1 MADESRTDNLPTL
14 VAELWELVVAYAKQE
29 TIEPLKG
36 LGRFLAWGAVG
47 ALLTGMGAVFLLLG
61 ALRALQEETGDT
73 FRGNWSWAPY
83 AIVLVGAL
91 AVAGLAVSMV
101 GAGRRRR
108 R

>member
-1 MADESRTDNLPTL
+1 MAEETRTKNLPTL

-36 LGRFLAWGAVG
+36 LGRFLAWGVAGAV
-47 ALLTGMGAVFLLLG
+47 LTGMGAVFLLLA

-73 FRGNWSWAPY
+73 FAGNWSWAPY
-83 AIVLVGAL
+83 AVTLAGAL
-91 AVAGLAVSMV
+91 VVAGVAVRMV